1 MKKKEVENIYKNF
14 LRELKKYNQYYYNE
28 SNPLVSDSDYDT
40 LKQKIISLE
49 NQYKYLKSKDSP
61 SNVIGYKPSK
71 NFKKAKHKVPMLSLS
86 NAFSEDDLINFE
98 KRILNFLSKEKNFN
112 ISYTAEPKIDGI
124 SASLSYKS
132 GKLICGLSRGDGKEG
147 EDITSNLMTIKDIP
161 KFINSKDFPEE
172 IDIRG
177 EVFIKNSDFVNL
189 KEKFANPRNAASGSL
204 RQKNPEDTKKMPLN
218 FIAYTFGFERGLQ
231 INTQF
236 DF

>member
-1 MKKKEVENIYKNF
+1 MKLLKKLNLCLIEMKKKEVENIYKNF

-177 EVFIKNSDFVNL
+177 RYL
-189 KEKFANPRNAASGSL
+189 
-204 RQKNPEDTKKMPLN
+204 
-218 FIAYTFGFERGLQ
+218 
-231 INTQF
+231 
-236 DF
+236 

>member
-1 MKKKEVENIYKNF
+1 MKKKEIKNIYKNF

-124 SASLSYKS
+124 SASLSTK
-132 GKLICGLSRGDGKEG
+132 
-147 EDITSNLMTIKDIP
+147 
-161 KFINSKDFPEE
+161 
-172 IDIRG
+172 
-177 EVFIKNSDFVNL
+177 VVN
-189 KEKFANPRNAASGSL
+189 
-204 RQKNPEDTKKMPLN
+204 
-218 FIAYTFGFERGLQ
+218 
-231 INTQF
+231 
-236 DF
+236 